1 MKNQN
6 VQKMS
11 QMSVFKVNMSRN
23 NRFFIYFCF
32 SDGKNVFEV
41 MNLPPR
47 RNIHNAITVIAV
59 NILLFE

>member
-1 MKNQN
+1 
-6 VQKMS
+6 MS